1 MSEGAQHMDQSN
13 GASPARGGRL
23 VNSPK
28 ARFRKLACALL
39 APTLLAAVA
48 ACSSGGGSDASGGGD
63 PSITLALTIAAPTS
77 APVYIAQSLGY
88 FKQQGLKVNVKIIPD
103 AYESLATGQ
112 IQFGSIGV
120 SQVLQAASNGT
131 PLQQIC
137 VTQTSPDYV
146 MAVSQ
151 KTMNAKGI
159 TSSMSLKETLTKLK
173 GEVVTEV
180 GGAVNPGSILLSSL
194 LTRNGLPSDW
204 IKVVSETSTASA
216 TASFI
221 EGQVGVVFQPQ
232 PQPDALLAKV
242 PGKII
247 FNTADS
253 SLFSSLDGTPWSGIS
268 ASSSYVA
275 ANPAVS
281 KEVCKAIGEADN
293 YILANPALAAKD
305 IQPQMSSISE
315 QAIAA
320 ALPTYKFASNA
331 AMNESQWEAGVKAL
345 ASYGIFAQPSS
356 STMSSA
362 YTTKYQS

>member
-1 MSEGAQHMDQSN
+1 MDQSN

-39 APTLLAAVA
+39 APALLAGVA
-48 ACSSGGGSDASGGGD
+48 ACSSGGGSDSSGGGD
-63 PSITLALTIAAPTS
+63 PTSVTLALTIAAPTS
-77 APVYIAQSLGY
+77 APVYVAQSLGY
-88 FKQQGLKVNVKIIPD
+88 FKKQGLDVNVKIIPD

-146 MAVSQ
+146 LAVSQ
-151 KTMNAKGI
+151 KTMDAKGI
-159 TSSMSLKETLTKLK
+159 TSSMSLKETLTKLQ

-180 GGAVNPGSILLSSL
+180 GGAVNPGSILLASL

-204 IKVVSETSTASA
+204 IKVVSETSTSSA

-232 PQPDALLAKV
+232 PEPDALLSKV

-253 SLFSSLDGTPWSGIS
+253 PLFTSLDGTPWSGIA

-275 ANPAVS
+275 AHPDVT
-281 KEVCKAIGEADN
+281 KEICKAIGEADN
-293 YILANPALAAKD
+293 YILANPAPAAKD

-320 ALPTYKFASNA
+320 ALPTYKFAPNA
-331 AMNESQWEAGVKAL
+331 AMSESQWEAGVKAL

-362 YTTKYQS
+362 YSTKYQS